1 MDFEDNVIT
10 LNMPVKKEYS
20 QILRLTTAGAFNQA
34 GFDINTVGD
43 AKVVVSEVFNCLL
56 NTDIVQF
63 DIAFSITIGKVIME
77 FKTYD
82 DDDVLRGAN
91 EFTRPLLEA
100 LVTKVEFNNKGKLI
114 LVVEAV

>member
-1 MDFEDNVIT
+1 
-10 LNMPVKKEYS
+10 
-20 QILRLTTAGAFNQA
+20 
-34 GFDINTVGD
+34 
-43 AKVVVSEVFNCLL
+43 
-56 NTDIVQF
+56 
-63 DIAFSITIGKVIME
+63 ME